1 MCGGGGAPD
10 PPEKEAPT
18 PEALPELLINKQD
31 AELSGAKSSARK
43 KAAGRNALV
52 NRSLSK
58 PRLGAAGGLGGT
70 QVRTKPKAKK

>member
-10 PPEKEAPT
+10 PPKKEAPA
-18 PEALPELLINKQD
+18 PEPLPELLISKSD

-52 NRSLSK
+52 NKSLNAAATAPK
-58 PRLGAAGGLGGT
+58 LGAAGGLGGI
-70 QVRTKPKAKK
+70 RGKRA